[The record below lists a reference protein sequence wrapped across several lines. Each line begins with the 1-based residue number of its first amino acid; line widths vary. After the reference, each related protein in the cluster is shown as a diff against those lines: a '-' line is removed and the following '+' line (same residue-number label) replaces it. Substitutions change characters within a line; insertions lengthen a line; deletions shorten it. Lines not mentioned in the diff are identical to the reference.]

1 MAAAAAAIA
10 RRNAQEGEGGQ
21 RQRGL
26 RRRSSY
32 VTFLASHEPDTMDTL
47 KAELGT
53 VKRRPSVYDIAQTKA
68 LPGLECIG
76 HEKCVLC
83 CTSLRDNKWIQ
94 ISIIGVIFLAG
105 IIVGIQTYPI
115 EPGSKLA
122 VTLGV
127 MDTISESLAT

>member
-10 RRNAQEGEGGQ
+10 RRNAQEGEDGK

-32 VTFLASHEPDTMDTL
+32 VTFLATHEKDSMETL
-47 KAELGT
+47 KEKLGT
-53 VKRRPSVYDIAQTKA
+53 VTRRPSTYEIAQGKA
-68 LPGLECIG
+68 LPGLEWMG
-76 HEKCVLC
+76 HEKCVRC
-83 CTSLRDNKWIQ
+83 CTGLRDNKWFQ
-94 ISIIGVIFLAG
+94 VYIIGIIFLAG

-127 MDTISESLAT
+127 MDNFSEFRLF